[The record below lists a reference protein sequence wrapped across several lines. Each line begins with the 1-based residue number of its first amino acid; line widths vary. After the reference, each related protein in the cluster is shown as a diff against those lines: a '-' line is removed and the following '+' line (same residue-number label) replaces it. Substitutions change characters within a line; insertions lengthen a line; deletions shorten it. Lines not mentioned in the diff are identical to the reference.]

1 MSAAGPAWSCL
12 HIAPMTT
19 QAMVPPVQ
27 VTPSTPEA
35 RLPAWRQDGFDWAA
49 FFLLLLLMRISTW
62 SLIAADWTDHLA
74 LVGTVASL
82 GVIFGAWFGWS
93 RFSGRL
99 AAGVGAA
106 YGVIFSV
113 WLAGLQV
120 ESSRL
125 WLERVQ
131 ELGRRLWIFVI
142 AVAGGKPNEDGLMFI
157 LLLALVFW
165 ALGMSSGYRLIRHRS
180 VAGAILPSAA
190 ALVLNAYIF
199 LGEPDLRGYVA
210 WFALFA
216 LFLAARMEL
225 RRRQAIWRGIE
236 ARVPSD
242 VFFPILTAGLLA
254 AGALVFAAWAGPAFA
269 QSEPASEIWSNAT
282 RPWMDLRQRL
292 GESLRGLRSPAAYV
306 YEAYGDDLTLKA
318 GVELEEELVMRISAA
333 RLSEDQGRYYW
344 RAKVYSRYEDG
355 QWLASQAETIP
366 AYPLRPDFVLSDSL
380 GRKPVEVGIEP
391 RQPGLHT
398 LYVLAQPVW
407 VSRQSEFAVRRAG
420 DQLQDVTAVS
430 VPGVVVA
437 GESYR
442 LRAQHAQPSA
452 DQLRAAAGPT
462 PDWITREYLQIPPEV
477 TDRTRALARR
487 ITRGDQN
494 AYDKTQAVTRWLRE
508 NMRYSRVTLEPPQDA
523 EPLDWFL
530 FDYQTGFCEWYASAA
545 VILLREAGVPAR
557 MAAGYAQGTPRQ
569 PTGNLLELAELD
581 AYFDVYTTDLHTW
594 PEVYFPGYGWIEFE
608 PTGGQPELVRPEGAA
623 GSAAGTGLTSAVPTP
638 DAAGEGSSEAEHNLL
653 EEAGLPETDPGLARV
668 RLALSVLGVIGGIIL
683 LLAAWL
689 RADPLAWTR
698 AVRSVS
704 RGMQRIGVKPPES
717 LARLAPED
725 LTPAAEIYRRW
736 SGWLARLGVRP
747 SPAMTAHE
755 RAGLF
760 AARLPDLGP
769 AGWSLVEAYTAER
782 YGSQPADGP
791 DLRRLWRWLEVQ
803 ILMRWITG
811 GVSR

>member
-1 MSAAGPAWSCL
+1 MTAPAMDPL
-12 HIAPMTT
+12 E
-19 QAMVPPVQ
+19 QA
-27 VTPSTPEA
+27 TASTLEV
-35 RLPAWRQDGFDWAA
+35 RLPAWRQDGFDWVA
-49 FFLLLLLMRISTW
+49 FFLLLVLMRISTW
-62 SLIAADWTDHLA
+62 SLTAADWTDHLA

-82 GVIFGAWFGWS
+82 GVVFGAWFGWS

-99 AAGVGAA
+99 AALAGVG
-106 YGVIFSV
+106 YGVVFSV
-113 WLAGLQV
+113 WLAGLHV
-120 ESSRL
+120 ESSLL
-125 WLERVQ
+125 WWERVQ
-131 ELGRRLWIFVI
+131 ELGRRLWIFLS
-142 AVAGGKPNEDGLMFI
+142 AVVGGKPNEDGLMFV
-157 LLLALVFW
+157 LLLALLFW
-165 ALGMSSGYRLIRHRS
+165 GLGMSSGYRLIRRRS

-236 ARVPSD
+236 ARVASD

-269 QSEPASEIWSNAT
+269 QSEPASEIWSTVT
-282 RPWMDLRQRL
+282 RPWLDLRERL
-292 GESLRGLRSPAAYV
+292 GDSLRGLRSPAAYV

-333 RLSEDQGRYYW
+333 RLGEDQGRYYW
-344 RAKVYSRYEDG
+344 RAKVYSRYEG
-355 QWLASQAETIP
+355 GKWFAPQAETLP
-366 AYPLRPDFVLSDSL
+366 VYPLQPDLVLSDSL
-380 GRKPVEVGIEP
+380 GRELMEVGIEP
-391 RQPGLHT
+391 RLPGLHT

-407 VSRQSEFAVRRAG
+407 VSRQSEFAVRRAAG
-420 DQLQDVTAVS
+420 QIQDVSAVS

-442 LRAQHAQPSA
+442 VRALHAEPLA
-452 DQLRAAAGPT
+452 EALRAAAGPY
-462 PDWITREYLQIPPEV
+462 PDWVTREYLQVPPEI
-477 TDRTRALARR
+477 TDRTRALAQR
-487 ITRGDQN
+487 ITQGEEN
-494 AYDKTQAVTRWLRE
+494 AYDKAQAVTRWLRQ
-508 NMRYSRVTLEPPQDA
+508 NMQYSRVTDEPPQDA

-530 FDYQTGFCEWYASAA
+530 FDYQTGFCEWDASAA
-545 VILLREAGVPAR
+545 VILLRAAGVPAR

-569 PTGNLLELAELD
+569 DAGNLQELAESD
-581 AYFDVYTTDLHTW
+581 AYYEVYGTDLHTW

-623 GSAAGTGLTSAVPTP
+623 GFAGVSGLTSETPTP
-638 DAAGEGSSEAEHNLL
+638 EAAGEAPGEAEQN
-653 EEAGLPETDPGLARV
+653 LPEAAALPEANPELRWVRQALTALA
-668 RLALSVLGVIGGIIL
+668 ALGGVVL

-689 RADPLAWTR
+689 RADPLAWTQ
-698 AVRSVS
+698 AVRGVS
-704 RGMQRIGVKPPES
+704 RGMRRVGLNPPER

-736 SGWLARLGVRP
+736 SRWLARLGVRP

-760 AARLPDLGP
+760 AARHPELGA
-769 AGWSLVEAYTAER
+769 AGWSLVEAYAAER
-782 YGSQPADGP
+782 YGSQPADDRG
-791 DLRRLWRWLEVQ
+791 LRRLWHWLEVQ

-811 GVSR
+811 GGNR